1 MSDSVLGTSLL
12 TLFSSSSSDGSSLI
26 GTLYGSGTSS
36 AAPLDSNP
44 IIALQDAQRTQTQG
58 VASEAKQPQ
67 VIRDVTA
74 FRNAV
79 SNATSVTQLLQNPDF
94 QKVFLT
100 ANGLGDQVGYTA
112 LAAKALAS
120 NPSDSNSLA
129 NQLGD
134 SAWQTAV
141 QTYQFAT
148 KGLSVIQN
156 PQVLNT
162 IANGYAE
169 ELWRQ
174 SLDAGTPGLSNAL
187 DFIQRAGTI
196 TSVDQVLADPTFR
209 AVVTTT
215 FDIPE
220 QIAFQ
225 PIGAQEQAISSRINI
240 NDFSNPS
247 FVTQFAQRY
256 LIMEQEQNSTTS
268 SSSSVASLLV

>member
-12 TLFSSSSSDGSSLI
+12 SLFSSSSSSGSSLI
-26 GTLYGSGTSS
+26 GTLYGSGTSG

-58 VASEAKQPQ
+58 VANEAKQPQ
-67 VIRDVTA
+67 VIRDVAA
-74 FRNAV
+74 FRKAV
-79 SNATSVTQLLQNPDF
+79 TSSTSVTQLLQNPDF

-100 ANGLGDQVGYTA
+100 ANGLGSDVGYTA
-112 LAAKALAS
+112 LAAKALDS
-120 NPSDSNSLA
+120 NPSGNNSLA
-129 NQLGD
+129 NQLG
-134 SAWQTAV
+134 SAWQSAV

-169 ELWRQ
+169 VLWRQ

-187 DFIQRAGTI
+187 DFIQRGGTI
-196 TSVDQVLADPTFR
+196 TSVDQILGDPTFR

-215 FDIPE
+215 LDIPQ

-225 PIGAQEQAISSRINI
+225 PIGAQEQAISSRINL
-240 NDFSNPS
+240 NDFKSPT

-256 LIMEQEQNSTTS
+256 LIMEQEQNSTS